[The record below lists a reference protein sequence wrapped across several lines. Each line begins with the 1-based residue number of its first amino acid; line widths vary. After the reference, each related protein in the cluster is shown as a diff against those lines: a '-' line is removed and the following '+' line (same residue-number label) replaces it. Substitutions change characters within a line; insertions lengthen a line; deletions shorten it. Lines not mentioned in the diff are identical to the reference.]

1 MSFFSCFPT
10 SRQAACRGCG
20 PLRSVCVC
28 SVCVCSVWS
37 CTTGVLC
44 DASSCLRPPRSLL
57 PVFDTMLIGSSPC
70 LSAVFMIKNKNSSV
84 IFRLQI
90 RSSDALSFLPIPNK
104 GQAVQTAQLLS
115 RLTRLHHVTGERLS
129 AKRHLRTVIQSYR
142 SECDEIQDSEA
153 SSWCDRQHRA
163 LLLVQ
168 LMMVKLDVICL

>member
-1 MSFFSCFPT
+1 MSLFSCFPT
-10 SRQAACRGCG
+10 RRQAACQGCG
-20 PLRSVCVC
+20 PLQSVYVC
-28 SVCVCSVWS
+28 SVHVCSVWS
-37 CTTGVLC
+37 CTTGMLC

-70 LSAVFMIKNKNSSV
+70 LSAVFTTKNKNTSV

-90 RSSDALSFLPIPNK
+90 RSSDAFSRLPIPNK

-115 RLTRLHHVTGERLS
+115 RLTRLHHVTGERSS
-129 AKRHLRTVIQSYR
+129 AKRHLQAVTQSHR
-142 SECDEIQDSEA
+142 SECDEIRDSGA

-168 LMMVKLDVICL
+168 LMVLVSGSNLM